1 MNDIFLLERKA
12 QSLPVSLWDYT
23 KSFQLIQHDGYLT
36 LRIRSLIL
44 VFLLKYH
51 CSNIWPLFQI
61 NVFSILKTQHLHLC
75 RMLFQHNLTETF
87 SFHLEIYLSKF
98 EAILQTQFFFILYS
112 LNINILEV
120 ILQLLKGNSDKTYYV
135 EGK

>member
-1 MNDIFLLERKA
+1 
-12 QSLPVSLWDYT
+12 
-23 KSFQLIQHDGYLT
+23 
-36 LRIRSLIL
+36 
-44 VFLLKYH
+44 
-51 CSNIWPLFQI
+51 
-61 NVFSILKTQHLHLC
+61 
-75 RMLFQHNLTETF
+75 MLFQHNLTETF

-120 ILQLLKGNSDKTYYV
+120 TLQLLKGNSDKTYYV